1 MSVSSIRGFSVIPKV
16 ALHIVYQCTKF
27 EVASLGEVGNK
38 TTFRWHIYL
47 VRLISVPKI
56 TLVGQLLLKLPLE
69 VRGFVVYFSATQCRI
84 SGLLCGTVS
93 VNLRLAVL
101 VKVRLVTDTD
111 RQTDTRRQHIPSD
124 QSPRRPAKII

>member
-84 SGLLCGTVS
+84 SGHC
-93 VNLRLAVL
+93 
-101 VKVRLVTDTD
+101 
-111 RQTDTRRQHIPSD
+111 
-124 QSPRRPAKII
+124 